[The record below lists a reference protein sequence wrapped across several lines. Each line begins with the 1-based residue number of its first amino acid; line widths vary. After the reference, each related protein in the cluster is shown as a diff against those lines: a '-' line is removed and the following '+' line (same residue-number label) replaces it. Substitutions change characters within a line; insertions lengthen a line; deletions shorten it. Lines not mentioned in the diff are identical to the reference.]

1 MHKSSQALQKK
12 LSEALSPHGSIG
24 DFVKK
29 TGFSRSGVEKW
40 RDGESSPSIEN
51 LEKIAEALE
60 TDPWDLI
67 KPANASDTDLR
78 MRMKSETA
86 AFVRREKELL
96 EMLEASIGVGGKPGM
111 TELLS
116 LLSRLTTAQVQDY
129 IRNLNAELGLKT
141 SKVKK

>member
-1 MHKSSQALQKK
+1 
-12 LSEALSPHGSIG
+12 
-24 DFVKK
+24 
-29 TGFSRSGVEKW
+29 
-40 RDGESSPSIEN
+40 
-51 LEKIAEALE
+51 
-60 TDPWDLI
+60 
-67 KPANASDTDLR
+67 
-78 MRMKSETA
+78 MKSETA